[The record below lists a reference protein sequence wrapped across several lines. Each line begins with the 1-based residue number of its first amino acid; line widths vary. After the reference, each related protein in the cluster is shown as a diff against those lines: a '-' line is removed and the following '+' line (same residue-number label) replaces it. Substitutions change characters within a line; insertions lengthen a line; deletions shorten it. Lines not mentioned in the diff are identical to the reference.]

1 MISSEKFAVIK
12 PSGGNHVSFIRC
24 LGAAICRLYRRQGQ
38 NPAGSAG
45 RQARTGRKGLVR
57 DRCPHRRE
65 IPRGA
70 IYGPS
75 YLSFDYALSVHAL
88 IPEAVYGTYTSATFR
103 KGKTKRY
110 ENAFGTFLY
119 RDVPVAVYPLGV
131 EIKVEGGYSY
141 QIASPEKAL
150 CDKLYSLSPVYS
162 VRALKEL
169 LFDDLRIDDAAFFA
183 LQKDDILQ
191 LAPLYRATNLK
202 LLAKFIN
209 RS

>member
-1 MISSEKFAVIK
+1 ML
-12 PSGGNHVSFIRC
+12 VSFDALAQQFAGYTDVKGKIRREVQSGK
-24 LGAAICRLYRRQGQ
+24 LVQVARGLYETD
-38 NPAGSAG
+38 
-45 RQARTGRKGLVR
+45 ARTDGKYLA
-57 DRCPHRRE
+57 
-65 IPRGA
+65 GA

-88 IPEAVYGTYTSATFR
+88 IPEAVYTYTSATFR

-119 RDVPVAVYPLGV
+119 RDVPAAVYPLGV
-131 EIKVEGGYSY
+131 EIKVERGYSY

-169 LFDDLRIDDAAFFA
+169 LFDDLRIDEAAFFA
-183 LQKDDILQ
+183 LQKNDISQ

-202 LLAKFIN
+202 LLAKFMEGK
-209 RS
+209 

>member
-1 MISSEKFAVIK
+1 MLISFDALAQQFAEYTDV
-12 PSGGNHVSFIRC
+12 
-24 LGAAICRLYRRQGQ
+24 
-38 NPAGSAG
+38 
-45 RQARTGRKGLVR
+45 KGKI
-57 DRCPHRRE
+57 RRE
-65 IPRGA
+65 VQNGKLVQVARGLYETDAHADGKYLARA

-103 KGKTKRY
+103 KGKIKRY

-119 RDVPVAVYPLGV
+119 RDVPAAVYPLGIG
-131 EIKVEGGYSY
+131 IKEERGYSY
-141 QIASPEKAL
+141 QIATPEKAL

-169 LFDDLRIDDAAFFA
+169 LFDDLRN
-183 LQKDDILQ
+183 DILQ

-202 LLAKFIN
+202 LLGKLMEEK
-209 RS
+209 

>member
-1 MISSEKFAVIK
+1 ML
-12 PSGGNHVSFIRC
+12 VSFDA
-24 LGAAICRLYRRQGQ
+24 LAQQ
-38 NPAGSAG
+38 FAGY
-45 RQARTGRKGLVR
+45 TDIKGKI
-57 DRCPHRRE
+57 RRE
-65 IPRGA
+65 VQGGRLVQVARGLYETDAHADGKYLAGA

-88 IPEAVYGTYTSATFR
+88 IPEAVYNTYTSATFR

-119 RDVPVAVYPLGV
+119 RDVPAAVYPLGYPLGV

-169 LFDDLRIDDAAFFA
+169 LFDDLRIDEAAFYT
-183 LQKDDILQ
+183 LQKDDISQ

-202 LLAKFIN
+202 LLAKFMEGK
-209 RS
+209 

>member
-1 MISSEKFAVIK
+1 ML
-12 PSGGNHVSFIRC
+12 VSFDA
-24 LGAAICRLYRRQGQ
+24 LAQQ
-38 NPAGSAG
+38 FAGY
-45 RQARTGRKGLVR
+45 TDVKGKI
-57 DRCPHRRE
+57 RRE
-65 IPRGA
+65 VQGGRLVQVARGLYETDAHADGKYLAGA

-88 IPEAVYGTYTSATFR
+88 IPEAVYAYTSATFR

-119 RDVPVAVYPLGV
+119 RDVPAAVYSLGV
-131 EIKVEGGYSY
+131 EIRVEGEYSY

-162 VRALKEL
+162 VKALKEL
-169 LFDDLRIDDAAFFA
+169 LFDDLRIDEAAFFA
-183 LQKDDILQ
+183 LHKDDISQ

-202 LLAKFIN
+202 LLAKFMAGK
-209 RS
+209 

>member
-1 MISSEKFAVIK
+1 ML
-12 PSGGNHVSFIRC
+12 VSFDA
-24 LGAAICRLYRRQGQ
+24 LAQQ
-38 NPAGSAG
+38 FAGY
-45 RQARTGRKGLVR
+45 TDVKGKI
-57 DRCPHRRE
+57 RRE
-65 IPRGA
+65 VQGGKLVQVARGLYETDARADGKYLAGA

-88 IPEAVYGTYTSATFR
+88 IPEAVYSTYTSATFR

-119 RDVPVAVYPLGV
+119 RDVPAAVYPLGV

-169 LFDDLRIDDAAFFA
+169 LFDDLRIDEAAFFA

-202 LLAKFIN
+202 LLAKFMEGK
-209 RS
+209 

>member
-1 MISSEKFAVIK
+1 ML
-12 PSGGNHVSFIRC
+12 VSFDALAQQFAGYTDVKGKIRREVQ
-24 LGAAICRLYRRQGQ
+24 GGRLVQVARGLYETD
-38 NPAGSAG
+38 
-45 RQARTGRKGLVR
+45 ARTDGKCLA
-57 DRCPHRRE
+57 
-65 IPRGA
+65 GA

-88 IPEAVYGTYTSATFR
+88 IPEAVYTYTSATFQ

-119 RDVPVAVYPLGV
+119 RDVPAAVYPLGV
-131 EIKVEGGYSY
+131 EIQVEGGYSY

-169 LFDDLRIDDAAFFA
+169 LFDDLRIDEATFFA
-183 LQKDDILQ
+183 LQKDDISQ

-202 LLAKFIN
+202 LLAKFLEGK
-209 RS
+209 

>member
-1 MISSEKFAVIK
+1 MLISFDALAQQFAGYTDVKGKIRREVQ
-12 PSGGNHVSFIRC
+12 GGKLMQVAR
-24 LGAAICRLYRRQGQ
+24 GLYETD
-38 NPAGSAG
+38 
-45 RQARTGRKGLVR
+45 ARTDGKYLA
-57 DRCPHRRE
+57 
-65 IPRGA
+65 GA

-75 YLSFDYALSVHAL
+75 YLSFDYALSVHA
-88 IPEAVYGTYTSATFR
+88 PVYDTYTSATFR

-119 RDVPVAVYPLGV
+119 RDVPAAVYPLGM
-131 EIKVEGGYSY
+131 EIKVEGGGYSY

-169 LFDDLRIDDAAFFA
+169 LFDDLRIDEAAFFA
-183 LQKDDILQ
+183 LQKDDISQ

-202 LLAKFIN
+202 LLAKFMEGK
-209 RS
+209 

>member
-1 MISSEKFAVIK
+1 ML
-12 PSGGNHVSFIRC
+12 VSFDA
-24 LGAAICRLYRRQGQ
+24 LAQQ
-38 NPAGSAG
+38 FAGY
-45 RQARTGRKGLVR
+45 TDVKGKI
-57 DRCPHRRE
+57 RRE
-65 IPRGA
+65 VQGGRLVQVARGLYETDAHADGKYLAGA

-75 YLSFDYALSVHAL
+75 YLSFDYALSVPAL
-88 IPEAVYGTYTSATFR
+88 SPEAVYGTYTSATFR

-119 RDVPVAVYPLGV
+119 RDVPAAVYPLGV
-131 EIKVEGGYSY
+131 EIKVERGYSY

-169 LFDDLRIDDAAFFA
+169 LFDDLRIDEAAFFA
-183 LQKDDILQ
+183 LHKDDILQ

-202 LLAKFIN
+202 LLAKFMEGK
-209 RS
+209 

>member
-1 MISSEKFAVIK
+1 ML
-12 PSGGNHVSFIRC
+12 VSFDALAQQFAGYTDVKGKIRREVQ
-24 LGAAICRLYRRQGQ
+24 GGRLVQVARGLYETD
-38 NPAGSAG
+38 
-45 RQARTGRKGLVR
+45 ARTDGKCLA
-57 DRCPHRRE
+57 
-65 IPRGA
+65 GA

-88 IPEAVYGTYTSATFR
+88 IPEAVYTYTSATFQ

-119 RDVPVAVYPLGV
+119 RDVPAAVYPLGV
-131 EIKVEGGYSY
+131 EIQVEGGYSY

-169 LFDDLRIDDAAFFA
+169 LFDDLRIDETAFFA
-183 LQKDDILQ
+183 LQKDDISQ

-202 LLAKFIN
+202 LLAKFLEGK
-209 RS
+209 

>member
-1 MISSEKFAVIK
+1 ML
-12 PSGGNHVSFIRC
+12 VSFDALAQQFAGYTDVKGKIRREVQ
-24 LGAAICRLYRRQGQ
+24 GGRLVQVARGLYETD
-38 NPAGSAG
+38 
-45 RQARTGRKGLVR
+45 ARTDGKYLA
-57 DRCPHRRE
+57 
-65 IPRGA
+65 GA

-88 IPEAVYGTYTSATFR
+88 IPEAVYAYTSATFR

-119 RDVPVAVYPLGV
+119 RDVPAAVYPLGV
-131 EIKVEGGYSY
+131 EIRVEGEYSY

-162 VRALKEL
+162 MKALKEL
-169 LFDDLRIDDAAFFA
+169 LFDDLRIDEVAFFA
-183 LQKDDILQ
+183 LQKDDISQ

-202 LLAKFIN
+202 LLAKFMEGK
-209 RS
+209 

>member
-1 MISSEKFAVIK
+1 ML
-12 PSGGNHVSFIRC
+12 VSFDALTQQFAGYTDVKGKIRREVQ
-24 LGAAICRLYRRQGQ
+24 GGRLVQVARGLYETD
-38 NPAGSAG
+38 
-45 RQARTGRKGLVR
+45 ARTDGKYLA
-57 DRCPHRRE
+57 
-65 IPRGA
+65 GA

-88 IPEAVYGTYTSATFR
+88 IPEAVYTYTSATFQ

-119 RDVPVAVYPLGV
+119 RDVPAVVYPLGV
-131 EIKVEGGYSY
+131 EIQVEGGYSY

-169 LFDDLRIDDAAFFA
+169 LFDDLRIDEAAFLA

-191 LAPLYRATNLK
+191 LAPLYRAANLK
-202 LLAKFIN
+202 LLAKFMEGK
-209 RS
+209 

>member
-1 MISSEKFAVIK
+1 ML
-12 PSGGNHVSFIRC
+12 VSFDALAQQFAGYTDIKGKIRREVQ
-24 LGAAICRLYRRQGQ
+24 GGRLVQVARGLYETD
-38 NPAGSAG
+38 
-45 RQARTGRKGLVR
+45 ARTDGKYLA
-57 DRCPHRRE
+57 
-65 IPRGA
+65 GA

-88 IPEAVYGTYTSATFR
+88 IPEAVYTYTSATFR

-119 RDVPVAVYPLGV
+119 RDVPAAVYPLGV
-131 EIKVEGGYSY
+131 EIKVEGEYSY

-162 VRALKEL
+162 VRALKER
-169 LFDDLRIDDAAFFA
+169 LFDDLRIDEAAFFA
-183 LQKDDILQ
+183 LQKDDISQ

-202 LLAKFIN
+202 LLAKFMEGK
-209 RS
+209 

>member
-1 MISSEKFAVIK
+1 ML
-12 PSGGNHVSFIRC
+12 VSFDALSQQFAGYTDVKGKIRREVQ
-24 LGAAICRLYRRQGQ
+24 GGRLVQVARGLYETD
-38 NPAGSAG
+38 
-45 RQARTGRKGLVR
+45 ARTDGKYLA
-57 DRCPHRRE
+57 
-65 IPRGA
+65 GA

-75 YLSFDYALSVHAL
+75 YLSSDYALSVHAL

-119 RDVPVAVYPLGV
+119 RDVPAAVYPLGV
-131 EIKVEGGYSY
+131 EIKVESGYSY

-162 VRALKEL
+162 VRALNEL
-169 LFDDLRIDDAAFFA
+169 LFDDLRIDEAAFFA
-183 LQKDDILQ
+183 LQKDDISQ

-202 LLAKFIN
+202 LLAKFMEGK
-209 RS
+209 